1 MLPYPVVSAWP
12 VMVKDRVVVFAVW
25 STCILAFEIWVDVM
39 FPSIV
44 NCSVMP
50 LGTVTGI
57 VFELD
62 DVGVGVGVAVG
73 LAVGVGLVVGE
84 TVGETV

>member
-1 MLPYPVVSAWP
+1 
-12 VMVKDRVVVFAVW
+12 MVKDRVVVLAVW
-25 STCILAFEIWVDVM
+25 STCILAFEIWADVT

-50 LGTVTGI
+50 LGTVT
-57 VFELD
+57 VMLFELD
-62 DVGVGVGVAVG
+62 GVGVGVAVG

-84 TVGETV
+84 VVGDTVWVGVGVGVGVA